1 MMEYPTKNY
10 HHLYVLE
17 VVTRRI

>member
-1 MMEYPTKNY
+1 MEYPTKNY